1 MPKTPVTAAKSAL
14 DSRLATVKPQPK
26 SNEPLWRG
34 PCAEGPLGGITFS
47 MLSSFLSCRER
58 FRVKYVE
65 GIKPAERFNHRMD
78 YGTMWHLC
86 EEGLATNPDLLND
99 DDWVEDKLRP
109 YCVGLTQKFPL
120 DRVNIVHWYE
130 VCRTQFPI
138 YVRHWAQHDDVKK
151 RTPLMQEQVFDV
163 PYKLPSGRVVR
174 LRGKFD
180 SVDLIDGGVWLQENK
195 TKGNVDIQ
203 QIQRQLTFDLQTMM
217 YLIALEAMQE
227 SVDCEDAGIMSDELQ
242 AIFEVSQVKG
252 VRYNVV
258 RRPLS
263 GGKGT
268 IVRHKATKN
277 KPEETWDSY
286 YARVEQVIKDDPGH
300 FFARWKTEIL
310 PADIARFRRECLDP
324 ILEHLCLWYDM
335 VTDEEQPDPFFRSYL
350 HWRTPFGVNFESL
363 NDYGGDTDAYL
374 DSHSMSG
381 LRKVSTLFEE
391 LA

>member
-1 MPKTPVTAAKSAL
+1 MKRGQES
-14 DSRLATVKPQPK
+14 SG
-26 SNEPLWRG
+26 PLWKG
-34 PCAEGPLGGITFS
+34 PSAEGPLGGITFS
-47 MLSSFLSCRER
+47 MLSKWLCCKER
-58 FRVKYVE
+58 FRVQYIE
-65 GIKPAERFNHRMD
+65 GIKPVERFNHRTD

-86 EEGLATNPDLLND
+86 EEHLARAGDWMVHLTNHCAQLA
-99 DDWVEDKLRP
+99 RR
-109 YCVGLTQKFPL
+109 FPM
-120 DRVNIVHWYE
+120 DRAEIEKWAS
-130 VCRTQFPI
+130 VCSVQFPV
-138 YVRHWAQHDDVKK
+138 YVEYWSKHDDVKK

-195 TKGNVDIQ
+195 TRGDVDVQ

-217 YLIALEAMQE
+217 YLVALLNLPVADK
-227 SVDCEDAGIMSDELQ
+227 SGRVYADVCEPGLI
-242 AIFEVSQVKG
+242 KG

-286 YARVEQVIKDDPGH
+286 YARVGQVIRDDPGH

-324 ILEHLCLWYDM
+324 ILESLCNWYHSI
-335 VTDEEQPDPFFRSYL
+335 TNQPITGFDQDCRINFGL
-350 HWRTPFGVNFESL
+350 HWRHPFGAVNNIDE
-363 NDYGGDTDAYL
+363 YGASDL
-374 DSHSMSG
+374 DSYIESGSMAG
-381 LRKVSTLFEE
+381 LRRTDRLFEE
-391 LA
+391 LT